1 MPIRD
6 EMPLLARHAGDWQG
20 EYIYLDN
27 TGNIL
32 DRHASH
38 LTSTFP
44 VDGSSDYYQ
53 INRYTWADGRAEE
66 HRFPGTYRD
75 GKLYLESE
83 RISGYSWEVDE
94 KTILLTWVYK
104 TNPSNYLYEMIQLS
118 PCGNHRART
127 WHWFRDGE
135 IYQRTIIKE
144 QRVQ

>member
-6 EMPLLARHAGDWQG
+6 EMPLLARHAGAWKG

-27 TGNIL
+27 EANVL

-38 LTSTFP
+38 LTSSFP
-44 VDGSSDYYQ
+44 ADGSCDYYQ

-66 HRFPGTYRD
+66 HHFPGHFRD

-83 RISGYSWEVDE
+83 RISGYTWEVDA

-104 TNPSNYLYEMIQLS
+104 TNPANYLYEMIQLS
-118 PCGNHRART
+118 DCGQHRART
-127 WHWFRDGE
+127 WHWFRAGE
-135 IYQRTIIKE
+135 IYQRTLIKE
-144 QRVQ
+144 QRIS